1 MIYTNEKIK
10 QKNAMNKKIQLILK
24 CIIYLIM
31 IFVFFV
37 AVYIEYEKYIKKE
50 KNISLFGIKQ
60 YVVMTG
66 SMEPNYNIGDLI
78 VVKHVKQD
86 EIKIDDVITF
96 DVGNDR
102 DTISHRVI
110 DTKEQDGNIQYQ
122 TKGDNN
128 NAPDTELVDYDQIQG
143 KVIFKI
149 SKFGMILTELTTGT
163 GAIVIVAIAILS
175 YLRASR
181 SEEKRIARED
191 ARRRYNEP
199 KYEKDET
206 K

>member
-37 AVYIEYEKYIKKE
+37 AVYIGYEKYIKKE

-191 ARRRYNEP
+191 ARSRYNKP